1 MLFTIR
7 VVGGE
12 RCWLAS
18 CLPPWVGFVVFVRH
32 YPGGNYQ
39 QLLQVVFGS
48 RAGKAV
54 DVAYR
59 FSFAGICVMFSAS
72 GAVLKNICIYPRL

>member
-1 MLFTIR
+1 MLAGI
-7 VVGGE
+7 
-12 RCWLAS
+12 L
-18 CLPPWVGFVVFVRH
+18 LPPVGFVVFVRH
-32 YPGGNYQ
+32 YRVGNYQ

-59 FSFAGICVMFSAS
+59 FLFAGICVMFSPV
-72 GAVLKNICIYPRL
+72 GRF